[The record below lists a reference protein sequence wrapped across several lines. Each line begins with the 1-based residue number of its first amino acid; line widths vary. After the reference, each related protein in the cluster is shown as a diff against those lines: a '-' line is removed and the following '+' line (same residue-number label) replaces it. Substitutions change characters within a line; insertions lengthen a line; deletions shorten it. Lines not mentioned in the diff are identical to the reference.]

1 MAKQEKQNKKKKGE
15 KNPMGEATRDCTIN
29 IHKRIHKV
37 QFKRRAPRALSEIRK
52 FAQKIMLTGDV
63 RIDPQLN
70 QTVWS
75 NGVRNLPRRVR
86 VRLSRR
92 KNDDDEGQNKY
103 YTLVQH
109 LDVDTFKG
117 LKTEV
122 AKKE

>member
-1 MAKQEKQNKKKKGE
+1 MGKQEKPKKKKGD
-15 KNPMGEATRDCTIN
+15 KNQMGEATRDCTIHL
-29 IHKRIHKV
+29 HKRVHKI
-37 QFKRRAPRALSEIRK
+37 QFKRKAPRAVSEIRK
-52 FAQKIMLTGDV
+52 FARKIMLTEDV

-75 NGVRNLPRRVR
+75 NGIRNLPTRLR

-92 KNDDDEGQNKY
+92 KNDDEDGQSKY

-109 LDVDTFKG
+109 LDVESFKG

>member
-1 MAKQEKQNKKKKGE
+1 
-15 KNPMGEATRDCTIN
+15 
-29 IHKRIHKV
+29 V
-37 QFKRRAPRALSEIRK
+37 QFKVKAPRAVSEIRK
-52 FAQKIMLTGDV
+52 FARKIMLTDDV

-75 NGVRNLPRRVR
+75 NGIRNLPRRVR

-92 KNDDDEGQNKY
+92 KNDGEDGTSKY

-109 LDVDTFKG
+109 LDVDSFKG

-122 AKKE
+122 TKKD